1 MARGLLTAFLRRAAG
16 DRLVAGHPV
25 HQLAEDESQA
35 EAVQHGVL
43 EGGVQ
48 VHSVVVPPA
57 LFPYMEHAGPPQ
69 VSDDAPD
76 GAPGQG
82 HRLRDLLDGA
92 LRPDGDVEEDGAV
105 TGNEIPV
112 VFDGHINSTA
122 ILVFR

>member
-35 EAVQHGVL
+35 EAVQDGVL

-48 VHSVVVPPA
+48 VHGVVMPPA
-57 LFPYMEHAGPPQ
+57 LFADVEHTGPPQ
-69 VSDDAPD
+69 VSDDSPD
-76 GAPGQG
+76 RAPGQG
-82 HRLRDLLDGA
+82 HRLRDLLYCA
-92 LRPDGDVEEDGAV
+92 LRVDSDVEQDGAV
-105 TGNEIPV
+105 AGNEIPV

-122 ILVFR
+122 ILVF